1 MKNTV
6 TCANILIP
14 KKNVDLYKY
23 SCVACD
29 QFTGNGEYW
38 KSVEETVGNAPSAL
52 KMIFPEIYLSKDSS
66 LRTNSINSAMNRYLT
81 NGIFDTYTDAV
92 IYVRRTLDNGKVRQG
107 VIIAVD
113 LEDYSYKKD
122 SFSPIR
128 PTEGTVE
135 DRLPPRVAVRKN
147 APLELPHVMLLID
160 DKSKNIIE
168 PLEYAQKTEIYSTPL
183 MMNGGSI
190 KGFLLKNSVRDGLL
204 NKINGLKTSENSLM
218 LAVGD
223 GNHSLATA
231 KKYWEEIK
239 QSLTEKEAENHPAR
253 YALCEV
259 VNLHDSSLEFEP
271 IHRILYKTDRNV
283 FKDFLKKHSSPD
295 GQEITVIF
303 GNEKKIFRLKPT
315 HTLTVGTVQ
324 NIIDEFLSEN
334 GGEVDYIHEPEQV
347 EKNALQQNA
356 VGILVPCIDKSDLF
370 PSVEANG
377 PLPRKTFSMG
387 MGKDKRYY
395 LEARKIK

>member
-6 TCANILIP
+6 CAANILIP
-14 KKNVDLYKY
+14 KKSVDFYKY
-23 SCVACD
+23 CCVACD
-29 QFTGNGEYW
+29 QFTGDAEYW
-38 KSVEETVGNAPSAL
+38 NRVEETVGDSPSSF
-52 KMIFPEIYLSKDSS
+52 KMIFPEIYLSGDNT
-66 LRTNSINSAMNRYLT
+66 LRTNSINSAMEKYLSE
-81 NGIFDTYTDAV
+81 NIFEEFTDSV
-92 IYVRRTLDNGKVRQG
+92 IYVRRKLNNGKIRQG
-107 VIIAVD
+107 IVLAVD
-113 LEDYSYKKD
+113 LEDYSYAID
-122 SFSPIR
+122 SSSPIR

-147 APLELPHVMLLID
+147 ASLELPHVMLLIN
-160 DKSKNIIE
+160 DKSKTVIE
-168 PLEYAQKTEIYSTPL
+168 PLENAEKTKIYSTPL

-190 KGFLLKNSVRDGLL
+190 EGFLLKKSVQETLL
-204 NKINGLKTSENSLM
+204 NKINGLKSNKNSLM

-231 KKYWEEIK
+231 KKCWEEK
-239 QSLTEKEAENHPAR
+239 KVNLSPEEQKFHPAR
-253 YALCEV
+253 FALCEI

-271 IHRILYKTDRNV
+271 IHRILYNTNREKFRE
-283 FKDFLKKHSSPD
+283 FLKNASSPD

-303 GNEKKIFRLKPT
+303 GKEKENFRLKPT

-324 NIIDEFLSEN
+324 NIIDDFLKHN

-347 EKNALQQNA
+347 EKNALKPGA
-356 VGILVPCIDKSDLF
+356 IGILVPGIDKSDLF

-387 MGKDKRYY
+387 MGIDKRYY

>member
-6 TCANILIP
+6 TCANVLIP

-29 QFTGNGEYW
+29 QFTGDGEYW

-52 KMIFPEIYLSKDSS
+52 KMIFPEIYLSNDNSD
-66 LRTNSINSAMNRYLT
+66 RTNSINSAMKEYLE

-107 VIIAVD
+107 VILAVD

-122 SFSPIR
+122 SRSPIR

-160 DKSKNIIE
+160 DKSKSIIE
-168 PLEYAQKTEIYSTPL
+168 PLENAPKTEIYSTPL

-190 KGFLLKNSVRDGLL
+190 EGFLLEKSIRDGLL
-204 NKINGLKTSENSLM
+204 NKINCLKTDENSLT

-231 KKYWEEIK
+231 KKCWEDIK
-239 QSLTEKEAENHPAR
+239 SSLTEEEAEDHPAR

-271 IHRILYKTDRNV
+271 IHRILYKTDRSA
-283 FKDFLKKHSSPD
+283 FEEFLKKHSSPD

-303 GNEKKIFRLKPT
+303 GKEKKIFRLNPT

-324 NIIDEFLSEN
+324 NLIDEFLN
-334 GGEVDYIHEPEQV
+334 KNCGEVDYIHEPEQV
-347 EKNALQQNA
+347 EKNAMQQNA